1 MIFYYKCFF
10 YLVLSIFDFFLGVDV
25 GFFFVLFVGVYCVG
39 NDFLFDKKKKNG
51 KYDFY
56 KFLILYIGIL
66 IFLFVIYNVSNR
78 IILCVLLL

>member
-39 NDFLFDKKKKNG
+39 NDFLFDKKMVNM
-51 KYDFY
+51 
-56 KFLILYIGIL
+56 
-66 IFLFVIYNVSNR
+66 IFINF
-78 IILCVLLL
+78 